1 MNLSHS
7 HPPAYSQPRAY
18 DISSTPP
25 APYGPY
31 DEPSPPYTTTPTS
44 NRSPSET
51 FELSP
56 PKRQKLSGPP
66 KVTTKRHAPTKS
78 MDMKSVRAGSVPE
91 RGQSRDG
98 QGSTKTTAP
107 PAGAAAGKS
116 RRVRTGCLTCR
127 ERHLKCDEGLPD
139 CNNCRKSSRECKRG
153 VRLNFIDTQVKNPA
167 IIPPTAD
174 WSGRLGVFPGAVNIL
189 RVSML
194 IACSEIPR

>member
-18 DISSTPP
+18 DLSPNPP

-44 NRSPSET
+44 NRSPSEH
-51 FELSP
+51 FEASP
-56 PKRQKLSGPP
+56 PKRQKLSGPRHSEP
-66 KVTTKRHAPTKS
+66 TKVPTQRHAPTKS
-78 MDMKSVRAGSVPE
+78 MDLKSVRAGSVPE

-98 QGSTKTTAP
+98 QGGTQTGAP
-107 PAGAAAGKS
+107 PAGPAAGKS
-116 RRVRTGCLTCR
+116 KRVRTGCLTCR

-153 VRLNFIDTQVKNPA
+153 VRLNFIDIQVKNPA

-174 WSGRLGVFPGAVNIL
+174 WSGMFLELGRIL
-189 RVSML
+189 CVHGQVLTKSQ
-194 IACSEIPR
+194 